1 MINCCMS
8 NSKVQTFAS
17 LTEQIRKLEPPTIIA
32 IDGRSGSGKTTFAN
46 RLSSALNASVV
57 HTDDVAWHHS
67 FFDWWS
73 LMIEHILEPFRAGK
87 NIDWTPESWKQHQ
100 RMGSIV
106 VPSAKILIV
115 EGVSASRRELSDWID
130 VPIWIET
137 SLEIAEQRGLL
148 RDGKAERDFWFE
160 WQAQERPLLEK
171 DQPWTRA
178 KLIVDGVANIEHD
191 ANTEF
196 VAISNR
202 LTP

>member
-1 MINCCMS
+1 MTKPEIM
-8 NSKVQTFAS
+8 TFAA
-17 LTEQIRKLEPPTIIA
+17 LNEHVRTLEQPTVVA
-32 IDGRSGSGKTTFAN
+32 IDGRSGSGKTTFAT
-46 RLSSALNASVV
+46 RLSSTLNATVV

-73 LMIEHILEPFRAGK
+73 LMIEHILEPFQAGK
-87 NIDWTPESWKQHQ
+87 SIDWTPESWKQRQ

-106 VPSAKILIV
+106 VPSTKILIV

-148 RDGKAERDFWFE
+148 RDGEAESNFWFE

-178 KLIVDGVANIEHD
+178 KLIVDGAPSLEYNP
-191 ANTEF
+191 NTEF
-196 VAISNR
+196 VAIINH
-202 LTP
+202 LTQNSV

>member
-1 MINCCMS
+1 MS
-8 NSKVQTFAS
+8 NPKVQTFAS
-17 LTEQIRKLEPPTIIA
+17 LAEQIRKLEKPIVVA
-32 IDGRSGSGKTTFAN
+32 IDGRSGSGKTTFAT
-46 RLSSALNASVV
+46 RLSSALNATVV

-73 LMIEHILEPFRAGK
+73 LMLEHILEPFQNGHSV
-87 NIDWTPESWKQHQ
+87 DWTPESWKQRQ
-100 RMGSIV
+100 RIGSIV
-106 VPSAKILIV
+106 VPNSKILIV
-115 EGVSASRRELSDWID
+115 EGVSGSRRELSDWID

-148 RDGKAERDFWFE
+148 RDGEAERDFWFE
-160 WQAQERPLLEK
+160 WQAQERPLLAK

-178 KLIVDGVANIEHD
+178 KLIVDGATTIQHD

-196 VAISNR
+196 VVISNH